1 MHSGFLL
8 PIRFDAVVSV
18 HLLRP
23 ATVCYIWPVVFIKT
37 RSVFKLLLIYIE
49 EKIPLFPGFR
59 GQRCPGNREV
69 LLAET
74 QEAAS
79 TQDSIPD
86 ASSCRVKHD
95 VPNVTEFF
103 PLRVF
108 DISPNDF
115 TRPINVCAFVL
126 GSQGYRGKQQAS
138 QGKHHGTGFH
148 ALHSCSP
155 SIYVSSTQATTAQRE
170 AKTVPAATIART
182 VGAYQAL

>member
-37 RSVFKLLLIYIE
+37 RSVFKLLLIYVE
-49 EKIPLFPGFR
+49 DKIPLFPGFR
-59 GQRCPGNREV
+59 GQRCPGNRKV

-86 ASSCRVKHD
+86 ASSGRIKHD
-95 VPNVTEFF
+95 VPNVTKFF
-103 PLRVF
+103 PLWVF
-108 DISPNDF
+108 DISPNDL

-126 GSQGYRGKQQAS
+126 GSQGYRGEQQAT
-138 QGKHHGTGFH
+138 QGKHHSTGFH
-148 ALHSCSP
+148 ALHGCSP
-155 SIYVSSTQATTAQRE
+155 S
-170 AKTVPAATIART
+170 TIFPPPKPLQPQERQKLCQPLRSPES